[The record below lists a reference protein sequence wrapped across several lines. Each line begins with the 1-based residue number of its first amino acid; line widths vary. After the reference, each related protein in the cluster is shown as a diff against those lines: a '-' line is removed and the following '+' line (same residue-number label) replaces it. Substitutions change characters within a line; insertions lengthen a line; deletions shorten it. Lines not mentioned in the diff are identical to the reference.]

1 MFDNY
6 LIDSWQKGVLYL
18 TTLVVIALI
27 FFTGKKK
34 IKFSLR
40 VIIGMTL
47 GILVGFLFGPT
58 TTTINGQ
65 ETTIVATIRPIG
77 QLYLR
82 LIQMVVVPLVLTAVI
97 KSFTSL
103 ETMQK
108 LKKIGLKSF
117 FWLLIT
123 TTIGAVIGFLFA
135 YIPGLG
141 SNFEPIGEYVRE
153 ITPIETVILN
163 FFPNNIGAALSGNV
177 VLPVIVLALFVSVA
191 IIIENVRHP
200 ERTKPFVDFNNSL
213 NTIMTR
219 VTKFVIKLTPYAVF
233 SFMAYAVGRSNIE
246 TLKQLGLYIALIYG
260 ALIFHF
266 CICSNAFTKDNE
278 SITNQVCSKI
288 LSCNVFSVHLSK

>member
-34 IKFSLR
+34 LKFSLR

-108 LKKIGLKSF
+108 LKSIGIKSF
-117 FWLLIT
+117 FWLLINNNYWCGYWILICIYT
-123 TTIGAVIGFLFA
+123 RIG
-135 YIPGLG
+135 
-141 SNFEPIGEYVRE
+141 
-153 ITPIETVILN
+153 
-163 FFPNNIGAALSGNV
+163 
-177 VLPVIVLALFVSVA
+177 
-191 IIIENVRHP
+191 
-200 ERTKPFVDFNNSL
+200 
-213 NTIMTR
+213 
-219 VTKFVIKLTPYAVF
+219 
-233 SFMAYAVGRSNIE
+233 
-246 TLKQLGLYIALIYG
+246 
-260 ALIFHF
+260 
-266 CICSNAFTKDNE
+266 
-278 SITNQVCSKI
+278 
-288 LSCNVFSVHLSK
+288 